1 MMITIAV
8 VISFQLILPRRNS
21 WIKNFVA

>member
-8 VISFQLILPRRNS
+8 AISFQLILPRRNS